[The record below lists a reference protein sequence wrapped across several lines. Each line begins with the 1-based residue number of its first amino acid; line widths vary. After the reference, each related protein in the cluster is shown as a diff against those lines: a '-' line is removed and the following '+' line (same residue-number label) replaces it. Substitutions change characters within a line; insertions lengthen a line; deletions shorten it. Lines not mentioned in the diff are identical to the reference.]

1 LLGQV
6 AACAA
11 TCNHFMPVHNTEI
24 AGAFD
29 HLADLLEIEG
39 ANPFRVRAYRNAAR
53 TIGDLPHSV
62 ADMLAKGE
70 DLAEL
75 PGIGEDL
82 AAKIAEFVET
92 KRLPLLEEVK
102 RRTPAGLVELT
113 AIPGIGPKRAKL
125 LFDKLKI
132 RSVADLKKAAAAG
145 KLHEISGFGTK
156 TELKLG
162 EELKHKREVQQRFRL
177 DAAEDFA
184 EPLLQHLKRSKGVK
198 QAVIAGSYRRRKE
211 TVGDLDILVAA
222 DKDSDV
228 MERLIGYDEV
238 AEVAGHGDTRST
250 VVLRSGLQVDLRVV
264 PEESYGAALHYFTG
278 SKAHNIA
285 VRKLGVARG
294 LKINEYGVFRGT
306 RRVAGATEESV
317 FDQVSLPFIA
327 PELREDRGEID
338 AAAAGRLPKLVRLE
352 DLRGDLHAHTTAS
365 DGKSSLAEMAKAAQT
380 LGYEYLAITDHS
392 RHATVARGLDP
403 RRLARQIKAIDKLN
417 ARLKGIQILKAC
429 EVDILADGTLDLPDA
444 ILTDLD
450 LRVCAIHYKFDLSER
465 EQTERV
471 IRAMDNPYFNIF
483 AHPTG
488 RLLGERAAYPI
499 DLERILK
506 AAKERGC
513 TIEINAHPTRLD
525 IDDHV
530 CRLAKDMGVKVA
542 ISTDAHSTD
551 GLRFMKY
558 GIGQAR
564 RGWLEASDVL
574 NTRSWPEL
582 RKLLKRA

>member
-6 AACAA
+6 AAHAA

-24 AGAFD
+24 ASAFD

-102 RRTPAGLVELT
+102 RRTPAGLVDLT
-113 AIPGIGPKRAKL
+113 AIPGIGPKRAKV

-132 RSVADLKKAAAAG
+132 HSVADLKKAAAAG
-145 KLHEISGFGTK
+145 KLHGLAGFGTK
-156 TELKLG
+156 TELKLAD
-162 EELKHKREVQQRFRL
+162 ELKHKREVQQRFRL

-222 DKDSDV
+222 GKGSDV
-228 MERLIGYDEV
+228 MDRFVGYDEV
-238 AEVAGHGDTRST
+238 AEVAAHGDTRST

-285 VRKLGVARG
+285 VRKLGVERG

-306 RRVAGATEESV
+306 RRIAGATEESV

-338 AAAAGRLPKLVRLE
+338 KAAAGRLPKLVRLE

-365 DGKSSLAEMAKAAQT
+365 DGKSSLAEMAKAAQA

-417 ARLKGIQILKAC
+417 AKLKGIQILKAC
-429 EVDILADGTLDLPDA
+429 EVDILADGTLDLPDT
-444 ILTDLD
+444 ILADLD

-471 IRAMDNPYFNIF
+471 IRAMDNPYFNIL

-488 RLLGERAAYPI
+488 RLLGERAAYAI

-506 AAKERGC
+506 AAKQRGC
-513 TIEINAHPTRLD
+513 AIELNAHPTRLD

-558 GIGQAR
+558 GVGQAR
-564 RGWLEASDVL
+564 RGWLEAGDVL

>member
-1 LLGQV
+1 
-6 AACAA
+6 
-11 TCNHFMPVHNTEI
+11 MPVHNTEI
-24 AGAFD
+24 ASAFD

-75 PGIGEDL
+75 PGVGEDL
-82 AAKIAEFVET
+82 AAKIAELVET
-92 KRLPLLEEVK
+92 QRLPLLEEVK
-102 RRTPAGLVELT
+102 RRMPAGLVELT
-113 AIPGIGPKRAKL
+113 AIPGIGPKRAKV

-132 RSVADLKKAAAAG
+132 HSAADLKKAAAAG
-145 KLHEISGFGTK
+145 RLHGLSGFGTK
-156 TELKLG
+156 TELKLVG
-162 EELKHKREVQQRFRL
+162 ELKRKREVQQRFRL

-184 EPLLQHLKRSKGVK
+184 EPLLEHLKHSKGVQ
-198 QAVIAGSYRRRKE
+198 QAVIAGSYRRRKD

-222 DKDSDV
+222 DEGSDV
-228 MERLIGYDEV
+228 MERFIAYDEV
-238 AEVAGHGDTRST
+238 A
-250 VVLRSGLQVDLRVV
+250 QV
-264 PEESYGAALHYFTG
+264 ESYGAALHYFTG

-306 RRVAGATEESV
+306 RRIAGATEESV
-317 FDQVSLPFIA
+317 FDQVALPFIA
-327 PELREDRGEID
+327 PELREDRGEIE
-338 AAAAGRLPKLVRLE
+338 AAAAGRLPKLVCIE

-365 DGKSSLAEMAKAAQT
+365 DGKSTLAEMAEAAQA

-392 RHATVARGLDP
+392 RHATVARGLDA

-417 ARLKGIQILKAC
+417 ARLKGIQILKSC

-444 ILTDLD
+444 ILGELD
-450 LRVCAIHYKFDLSER
+450 LRVCAIHYKFNLSET

-471 IRAMDNPYFNIF
+471 MRAMDNPYFNIF

-513 TIEINAHPTRLD
+513 AIELNAHPSRLD

-530 CRLAKDMGVKVA
+530 CRLAKEMGVKVA
-542 ISTDAHSTD
+542 IGTDAHSTD

-558 GIGQAR
+558 GVGQAR
-564 RGWLEASDVL
+564 RGWLEADDVL

-582 RKLLKRA
+582 RKRLKRA

>member
-1 LLGQV
+1 
-6 AACAA
+6 
-11 TCNHFMPVHNTEI
+11 MPVHNAEI
-24 AGAFD
+24 ASAFD

-62 ADMLAKGE
+62 ADMLAKGD

-113 AIPGIGPKRAKL
+113 AIPGIGPKRAKV

-132 RSVADLKKAAAAG
+132 HSLADLKKAAASG
-145 KLHEISGFGTK
+145 KLHGLAGFGTK
-156 TELKLG
+156 TELKLVG
-162 EELKHKREVQQRFRL
+162 ELKHKREVEQRFRL
-177 DAAEDFA
+177 DVAEDFA
-184 EPLLQHLKRSKGVK
+184 EPLLEHLKDSKGVK

-211 TVGDLDILVAA
+211 TVGDLDVLVAA
-222 DKDSDV
+222 DKGSDV
-228 MERLIGYDEV
+228 MERFIGYDEV
-238 AEVAGHGDTRST
+238 AGVAAHGDTRST

-327 PELREDRGEID
+327 PELREDRGEIE
-338 AAAAGRLPKLVRLE
+338 AAAAGRLPRLVRLE

-365 DGKSSLAEMAKAAQT
+365 DGKSTLAQMAKAAQA
-380 LGYEYLAITDHS
+380 LGHEYLAVTDHS
-392 RHATVARGLDP
+392 RHATVARGLNP
-403 RRLARQIKAIDKLN
+403 RRLARQITAIDKLN
-417 ARLKGIQILKAC
+417 ARLKGIHILKAC
-429 EVDILADGTLDLPDA
+429 EVDILADGALDLPDA
-444 ILTDLD
+444 ILSELD
-450 LRVCAIHYKFDLSER
+450 LRVCAIHYKFDLGET

-471 IRAMDNPYFNIF
+471 IRAMDNPHFNIF

-513 TIEINAHPTRLD
+513 AIELNAHPTRLD

-530 CRLAKDMGVKVA
+530 CRLAKEMGVKVA
-542 ISTDAHSTD
+542 IGTDAHSTD

-558 GIGQAR
+558 GVGQAR
-564 RGWLEASDVL
+564 RGGLEAGDVL

>member
-1 LLGQV
+1 
-6 AACAA
+6 
-11 TCNHFMPVHNTEI
+11 MPVHNTEI
-24 AGAFD
+24 ASAFD

-39 ANPFRVRAYRNAAR
+39 ANPFRVRAYRSAAR
-53 TIGDLPHSV
+53 TVGDLPRSV

-75 PGIGEDL
+75 PGIGADL

-92 KRLPLLEEVK
+92 KRLSLLEEVK

-113 AIPGIGPKRAKL
+113 AIPGIGPKRAKV

-132 RSVADLKKAAAAG
+132 RSAADLKRAAADG
-145 KLHEISGFGTK
+145 KLHGLAGFGTK

-162 EELKHKREVQQRFRL
+162 EELKHKRAAQRFRL
-177 DAAEDFA
+177 DVAEDFA
-184 EPLLQHLKRSKGVK
+184 QPLLEHLKRSKGVR

-222 DKDSDV
+222 AEASDV
-228 MERLIGYDEV
+228 IERFIAYDEV
-238 AEVAGHGDTRST
+238 ADIAAHGDTRST

-285 VRKLGVARG
+285 VRRLGVARG

-306 RRVAGATEESV
+306 RRIAGATEEGV
-317 FDQVSLPFIA
+317 FDQVGLPFIA
-327 PELREDRGEID
+327 PELREDRGEIE
-338 AAAAGRLPKLVRLE
+338 AAAAGRLPQLLRLE

-365 DGKSSLAEMAKAAQT
+365 DGKSSLSEMAEAAQA
-380 LGYEYLAITDHS
+380 LGYEYLAVTDHS

-417 ARLKGIQILKAC
+417 ARLKGIHILKAC

-444 ILTDLD
+444 ILGELD
-450 LRVCAIHYKFDLSER
+450 LRVCAIHYKFNLSER

-471 IRAMDNPYFNIF
+471 IRAMDNPCFNIL

-499 DLERILK
+499 DLERVLR
-506 AAKERGC
+506 AAQERGC
-513 TIEINAHPTRLD
+513 AIELNAHPTRLD

-530 CRLAKDMGVKVA
+530 CRLAKDMGVKIA
-542 ISTDAHSTD
+542 IGTDAHSAD
-551 GLRFMKY
+551 GLRFMRY
-558 GIGQAR
+558 GVGQAR
-564 RGWLEASDVL
+564 RGWLEAGDIL
-574 NTRSWPEL
+574 NTRSLLEL
-582 RKLLKRA
+582 RKVLKRP